1 MQPRRRSR
9 RSWPILME
17 RFFKIAF
24 RDVLFWKRCVKC
36 TDLDSDGHIRNGYGQ
51 ESSKPDWYVSVQIRP
66 VLDLNSD
73 SLYGLDWTSMDFGQ
87 NHLKSWIGLYGLL
100 WKERRA
106 RSRPSRVCKPHKY
119 WVYRD
124 FCCKTLKY
132 MAGVIARNLK
142 AYGRGDR
149 LKSKAH
155 GRDDRMLSKVHGW
168 DNRLQ
173 LSEIRSQFTYH
184 KPVGRRFWRP
194 VLN

>member
-1 MQPRRRSR
+1 MLPRRRSR

-51 ESSKPDWYVSVQIRP
+51 ESSRPDWYVSVQIRP
-66 VLDLNSD
+66 MLDLNSD

-106 RSRPSRVCKPHKY
+106 RSRR
-119 WVYRD
+119 
-124 FCCKTLKY
+124 
-132 MAGVIARNLK
+132 
-142 AYGRGDR
+142 
-149 LKSKAH
+149 SKAFPN
-155 GRDDRMLSKVHGW
+155 GW
-168 DNRLQ
+168 
-173 LSEIRSQFTYH
+173 TYRY
-184 KPVGRRFWRP
+184 PYSSIGVQISPSCNSNVR
-194 VLN
+194 

>member
-1 MQPRRRSR
+1 MRPLRRSR

-66 VLDLNSD
+66 MLDLNSD

-106 RSRPSRVCKPHKY
+106 RSRHLSHKTKNFSIIKAFGVFRRPFLTHFDPKQNNLSVCEKN
-119 WVYRD
+119 
-124 FCCKTLKY
+124 
-132 MAGVIARNLK
+132 RNNI
-142 AYGRGDR
+142 R
-149 LKSKAH
+149 LI
-155 GRDDRMLSKVHGW
+155 L
-168 DNRLQ
+168 
-173 LSEIRSQFTYH
+173 
-184 KPVGRRFWRP
+184 FW
-194 VLN
+194 

>member
-1 MQPRRRSR
+1 MRPRRRSR

-51 ESSKPDWYVSVQIRP
+51 ESSKPDRYVSVQIRP
-66 VLDLNSD
+66 MLDLNSD

-106 RSRPSRVCKPHKY
+106 RSRPLNRAEQAPLQHLRLLRHPQRSTFQKYRSSRCL
-119 WVYRD
+119 RS
-124 FCCKTLKY
+124 
-132 MAGVIARNLK
+132 
-142 AYGRGDR
+142 R
-149 LKSKAH
+149 LI
-155 GRDDRMLSKVHGW
+155 LT
-168 DNRLQ
+168 
-173 LSEIRSQFTYH
+173 RSQS
-184 KPVGRRFWRP
+184 RISEQ
-194 VLN
+194 